1 MISEFEYKPLRYFSI
16 TFAATFILWFIGA
29 YMSFQ
34 EDSNGLHMVFLLAG
48 LVAPF
53 LISLAMIFGSG
64 RPDLKRD
71 FIDRLINP
79 RRIRPA
85 SLPSFI
91 FIMPLSVA
99 ASILISLQF
108 GGSVSQF
115 QLAEGFSFS
124 SGFVPVLLLLV
135 LAATFEEL
143 GWRGYAFD
151 SLQSRYSFFMA
162 SLIFS
167 VLWSLWHFPLV
178 FVKDSYQY
186 EIFNENIL
194 FGLNFFVSIVP
205 MGIIISWICIKN
217 RKSVLAA
224 ILFHFIINMSQEALE
239 ISQVTKCIQ
248 TVVLLLTAGVIIAME
263 KELFFSKGHLAGVMN
278 RQRRTRGH
286 APATSAGQW
295 GRRLEGSPAKVEGG
309 VMLK

>member
-1 MISEFEYKPLRYFSI
+1 MISQFKYKPLRYFSI
-16 TFAATFILWFIGA
+16 TFSATFILWFIGA
-29 YMSFQ
+29 YLSFQ
-34 EDSNGLHMVFLLAG
+34 ADANGSHMVFLLAG

-53 LISLAMIFGSG
+53 LISLVMIFGSG
-64 RPDLKRD
+64 RSDLKKD
-71 FIDRLINP
+71 FISRLIDP
-79 RRIRPA
+79 RRIRLT
-85 SLPSFI
+85 SLPAFI

-108 GGSVSQF
+108 GGSMSQF

-151 SLQSRYSFFMA
+151 SLQSRYNFFTA

-167 VLWSLWHFPLV
+167 VLWSSWHFPLI

-186 EIFNENIL
+186 QIFNENFW

-224 ILFHFIINMSQEALE
+224 IVFHFIINISQEALE

-248 TVVLLLTAGVIIAME
+248 TVVLLLAAGAIIAME
-263 KELFFSKGHLAGVMN
+263 KELFFSKAPVPAGVN
-278 RQRRTRGH
+278 
-286 APATSAGQW
+286 
-295 GRRLEGSPAKVEGG
+295 
-309 VMLK
+309 